1 MVVTANPVICAMVL
15 SVGLPDGFAPRL
27 PREAG
32 GTSSCDTNVPLRP
45 AGNRRGRLIGKE
57 HQIAGFE
64 ARRIHLCFNMSAVI
78 RILWVEAFRAG
89 FCAII
94 GKYA

>member
-15 SVGLPDGFAPRL
+15 SVGLPDGFTPRL

-32 GTSSCDTNVPLRP
+32 GTSSCDTYVPLRP
-45 AGNRRGRLIGKE
+45 AGNRQGRLIDEE
-57 HQIAGFE
+57 HQIAQSE
-64 ARRIHLCFNMSAVI
+64 ARRMRLPFNMIDVI
-78 RILWVEAFRAG
+78 NILRAGRFRAG
-89 FCAII
+89 FCAIF